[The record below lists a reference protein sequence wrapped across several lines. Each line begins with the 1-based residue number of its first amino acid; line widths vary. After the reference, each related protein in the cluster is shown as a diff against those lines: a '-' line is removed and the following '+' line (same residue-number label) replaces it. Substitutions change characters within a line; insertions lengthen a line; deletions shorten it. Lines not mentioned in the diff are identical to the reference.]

1 MSDDLD
7 TTAPRAVAVL
17 LHPSRPEA
25 LDSAV
30 DFIEQIA
37 DRGIATRVLEESYEA
52 VRERVRPEV
61 EVQLVDPD
69 TPQVE
74 MVLVFGGDG
83 SILRGAEL
91 AVPWQ
96 VPLLGVNLGHVGF
109 LAELDASE
117 VGHLVEHVVARS
129 FQVERRLT
137 LSVEVY
143 EPNGELQWT
152 SFAVNEVS
160 VEKIAR
166 ERMLEVLALVDSRPL
181 SRWGC
186 DGILVST
193 PTGSTAYAFSAGGP
207 VMWPDVEAI
216 ELVPLSAHALFA
228 GPVVLS
234 PRSTVDLMVSS
245 ERNVPAV
252 VWADGARTV
261 DAAPG
266 SRITLRRGSKDLLIA
281 RLAPQPFTTRLV
293 KKFGL
298 PVEGF
303 RGRR

>member
-166 ERMLEVLALVDSRPL
+166 ERMLEVLALVDDRPL